1 MGPFPPEL
9 LSQPKVIYDY
19 DKQSD
24 NGGIQVPIEG
34 TAQNNYSEG
43 KWFKCNDCGDV
54 VSETQ
59 IETHICTETYS
70 E

>member
-19 DKQSD
+19 EKQSD
-24 NGGIQVPIEG
+24 NGGAAIPTEG
-34 TAQNNYSEG
+34 TAQNNFTEG

-54 VSETQ
+54 VSEYQ
-59 IETHICTETYS
+59 VETHICTEMRG